1 MYAYII
7 LATIAFAVAL
17 TLYVAARN
25 IRANIDAAHK
35 ICSVTTT
42 AIVKRYDTVM
52 HSKKKDFYPVFEFTD
67 LTDSIHTCRHTDA
80 VGKDELSIGQSVE
93 FCYDPCDY
101 KHFYVPMLAGA
112 KTVHNLKCISALF
125 TACGF
130 VILSTACI
138 LKLVGML

>member
-1 MYAYII
+1 MYTYII
-7 LATIAFAVAL
+7 LATVAFAVAL

-25 IRANIDAAHK
+25 VRSNIDAAHR

-42 AIVKRYDTVM
+42 AVVKRYDTVM
-52 HSKKKDFYPVFEFTD
+52 HSQKKDFYPVFEFTD
-67 LTDSIHTCRHTDA
+67 LTDAVRTCRHTDA
-80 VGKDELSIGQSVE
+80 ISKDELPIGQSVE

-112 KTVHNLKCISALF
+112 KTVNNLKCMGAMF
-125 TACGF
+125 AACGL
-130 VILSTACI
+130 VILITMFI